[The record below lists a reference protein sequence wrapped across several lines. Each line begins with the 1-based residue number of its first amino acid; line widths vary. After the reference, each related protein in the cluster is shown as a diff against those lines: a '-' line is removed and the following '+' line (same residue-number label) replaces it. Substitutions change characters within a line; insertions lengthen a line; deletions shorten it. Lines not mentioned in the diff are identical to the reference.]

1 MVVLRCCLGEFF
13 LYFIGA
19 VVLGFLVC
27 WFLRLPGKSSRRM
40 GLSLAAAYV
49 VFELFASAV
58 YQGRLPGLWAVM
70 LGIACLGLALGAL
83 LHWLLLTIRCRTIG
97 DKKKL

>member
-19 VVLGFLVC
+19 IVLGFLVC
-27 WFLRLPGKSSRRM
+27 WFLRLPVKSSRRM

-49 VFELFASAV
+49 ILEFFASAV
-58 YQGRLPGLWAVM
+58 YQGRLPGLWAVI
-70 LGIACLGLALGAL
+70 LGILSLGMCLGAL
-83 LHWLLLTIRCRTIG
+83 ACWLLLGLRDRRG
-97 DKKKL
+97 ADRER

>member
-19 VVLGFLVC
+19 IVLGFLAC
-27 WFLRLPGKSSRRM
+27 WFLRLPGKGSRRM

-49 VFELFASAV
+49 VFEVFASAV
-58 YQGRLPGLWAVM
+58 YQGRLPGLWAVI
-70 LGIACLGLALGAL
+70 LGIACLGMCLGAL
-83 LHWLLLTIRCRTIG
+83 VRWLFLGLWRRRG
-97 DKKKL
+97 ADRAL